1 MSKELT
7 LYKKYRIAEVQN
19 IFNINVM
26 RLYNTFVTNVK
37 NVQKSFQTLRIKTKQ
52 HQ

>member
-26 RLYNTFVTNVK
+26 RLYNTFVTNVLRMLIK
-37 NVQKSFQTLRIKTKQ
+37 VSFESS
-52 HQ
+52 